1 MNQNTYTP
9 GVCNIGTQETKYRRK
24 IGWIGLIVTIIIFGI
39 LVWSAM
45 SPLLRL
51 LLILPATI
59 SAAGFLQARAHFCF
73 AYAEQGIHN
82 FNALGDKQS
91 IEEQD
96 ARKKDKKRGRII
108 ILQALLIGIL
118 IGIAATLI

>member
-1 MNQNTYTP
+1 MIQNTYIP
-9 GVCNIGTQETKYRRK
+9 GVCNIGTQETKYRRRV
-24 IGWIGLIVTIIIFGI
+24 GWIALIATIALFI
-39 LVWSAM
+39 LLIWSGFN
-45 SPLLRL
+45 PLFRL

-82 FNALGDKQS
+82 FNALGNKQS

-96 ARKKDKKRGRII
+96 ARKKDKNRGRII
-108 ILQALLIGIL
+108 ILQALLIGIA
-118 IGIAATLI
+118 IGIVATLI